1 MRLSQ
6 AEVTQGSLQAAPPVL
21 PGEGAA
27 FDVAAPRPRRR
38 WRLALLA
45 ALVLLAAGGGFAWR
59 WWGATAAPP
68 SFATATV
75 RVASIEDTVGAL
87 GNIQPRDYVD
97 VGAQVSGQL
106 KIIHVKIGDRV
117 KAQDLL
123 AEIDATVYRAR
134 VDANRAQ
141 LANLSAQLDERR
153 ARQTLAQQVLTR
165 QQALRRANATSE
177 EVLQQAQ
184 AELAAVTAQIAALQA
199 QSSQTESTLRADEAN
214 LGYTR
219 IYAPMAGTIVSITAR
234 QGQTLNANQSAPII
248 LRVADLAVMTVEA
261 QVSEA
266 DIGRLRIGQEV
277 YFSTLG
283 DPDRRYSGHLQQVLP
298 TPEVVNNVVL
308 YDALFDVPNPEG
320 TLMTQMTAQVFFV
333 IARAEDVLTVPASA
347 LRAGGPRRQP
357 GAGGPP
363 RQAGGAAHGG
373 GTSVLVLTPEGAV
386 ERRQVEVG
394 VATRTEVEIRSGL
407 REGETV
413 VTGPAAPAG
422 EAQGS
427 RRSAPAGGPP
437 PPPPRLG

>member
-1 MRLSQ
+1 M
-6 AEVTQGSLQAAPPVL
+6 TQGQVSLPEPEAG
-21 PGEGAA
+21 GELGLA
-27 FDVAAPRPRRR
+27 VAPRRRRRR
-38 WRLALLA
+38 WRLALL
-45 ALVLLAAGGGFAWR
+45 LLLGLLAAGGGIAWH
-59 WWGATAAPP
+59 WLGATAAPP
-68 SFATATV
+68 AFATATV
-75 RVASIEDTVGAL
+75 RVSSIEDSVGAL

-106 KIIHVKIGDRV
+106 KVIHVKIGDRV
-117 KAQDLL
+117 RAQDLL

-141 LANLSAQLDERR
+141 LANLRAQLDERQ
-153 ARQTLAQQVLTR
+153 ARLVLAQQVLKR
-165 QQALRRANATSE
+165 QQALRKANATSE
-177 EVLQQAQ
+177 EALEQAQ

-199 QSSQTESTLRADEAN
+199 QVGQTESELRANEAN

-248 LRVADLAVMTVEA
+248 LRIADLAVMTVEA

-266 DIGRLRIGQEV
+266 DIGKLAIGQEV

-283 DPDRRYSGHLQQVLP
+283 NPDRRYTGHLQQILP

-333 IARAEDVLTVPASA
+333 VARAENVLTVPTSA
-347 LRAGGPRRQP
+347 LRAGGPRGRSES
-357 GAGGPP
+357 A
-363 RQAGGAAHGG
+363 
-373 GTSVLVLTPEGAV
+373 SVLVVSADGAV

-413 VTGPAAPAG
+413 VTGPAMPAG
-422 EAQGS
+422 EAQGGS
-427 RRSAPAGGPP
+427 TRRFA
-437 PPPPRLG
+437 PRLG

>member
-1 MRLSQ
+1 M
-6 AEVTQGSLQAAPPVL
+6 TQSTVQISAPPVAD
-21 PGEGAA
+21 GEG
-27 FDVAAPRPRRR
+27 FDLAVAPPRPRRR

-45 ALVLLAAGGGFAWR
+45 LLALLVATGSVAWR
-59 WWGATAAPP
+59 WLGATAAPP
-68 SFATATV
+68 AFATATV
-75 RVASIEDTVGAL
+75 RTASIEDTVGAL

-106 KIIHVKIGDRV
+106 KVIQVKIGDRV

-141 LANLSAQLDERR
+141 LANLRAQLDERQ
-153 ARQTLAQQVLTR
+153 ARLTLAQQVLKR
-165 QQALRRANATSE
+165 QQALRKANATSE
-177 EVLQQAQ
+177 EALEQAQ
-184 AELAAVTAQIAALQA
+184 AEMAAVTAQIAALEA
-199 QSSQTESTLRADEAN
+199 QLGQTESELRANEAN
-214 LGYTR
+214 LSYTR
-219 IYAPMAGTIVSITAR
+219 IYAPMGGTIVSITAR

-248 LRVADLAVMTVEA
+248 LRIADLAVMTVEA

-266 DIGRLRIGQEV
+266 DIGKLKIGQEV

-283 DPDRRYSGHLQQVLP
+283 NPDRRYTGHLQQILP

-333 IARAEDVLTVPASA
+333 VARAETVLTVPASA
-347 LRAGGPRRQP
+347 LRAGGPRGHSD
-357 GAGGPP
+357 GA
-363 RQAGGAAHGG
+363 
-373 GTSVLVLTPEGAV
+373 SVLVLGKDGAV
-386 ERRQVEVG
+386 ERRPVEVG

-407 REGETV
+407 HEGETV

-422 EAQGS
+422 EAQGG
-427 RRSAPAGGPP
+427 RRSSSPAPPS
-437 PPPPRLG
+437 PPPRLG

>member
-1 MRLSQ
+1 MRLEP
-6 AEVTQGSLQAAPPVL
+6 AAVTTQGVL
-21 PGEGAA
+21 EVPSAVSPDDDTGAA
-27 FDVAAPRPRRR
+27 RPRRR
-38 WRLALLA
+38 RRRLALLA
-45 ALVLLAAGGGFAWR
+45 LLALLAAGGGFAWR

-68 SFATATV
+68 SFATATA
-75 RVASIEDTVGAL
+75 RIASIEDAVGAL

-106 KIIHVKIGDRV
+106 KVIHVKIGDRV

-199 QSSQTESTLRADEAN
+199 QSDQTESQLRADEAN

-266 DIGRLRIGQEV
+266 DIGRLRIGQDV

-283 DPDRRYSGHLQQVLP
+283 DPDRRYTGRLKQILP

-308 YDALFDVPNPEG
+308 YKALFDVPNPEG

-333 IARAEDVLTVPASA
+333 VARAENVLTVPASA
-347 LRAGGPRRQP
+347 LRSGGPRGQSQ
-357 GAGGPP
+357 GA
-363 RQAGGAAHGG
+363 
-373 GTSVLVLTPEGAV
+373 SVLVLTGEGTV

-407 REGETV
+407 SEGDTV
-413 VTGPAAPAG
+413 VTGPAVPAG
-422 EAQGS
+422 EAQGGG
-427 RRSAPAGGPP
+427 RRFA
-437 PPPPRLG
+437 PRLG